1 MAKKKI
7 YPTLW
12 SLFRDNLLPNKT
24 IFYGYARSN
33 LTVAQL
39 RAKCDQYMQV
49 APGDKAKYEQFWQL
63 NYFVAGA
70 YDSSRDFKLL
80 DQKIAQFEKVPH
92 ANRIF
97 YLALPSVVF
106 ETVTRMIKDTC
117 MSKK

>member
-39 RAKCDQYMQV
+39 RAKCDQYIQV

-80 DQKIAQFEKVPH
+80 DQEISQF

-106 ETVTRMIKDTC
+106 ETVTKMIKDTC